1 MPDSSRILK
10 VAIPKGSLQ
19 EPTIE
24 LLAKAGY
31 EIYVSSRG
39 LRPSSNDPE
48 LDLYLIRAQEIGRY
62 LGQGFIDCGIT
73 GTFWTRLAISSFLR
87 SSNASVMSLISTMP
101 ITSSG
106 SSP

>member
-1 MPDSSRILK
+1 MPDPSRTLK

-19 EPTIE
+19 DPTIE

-48 LDLYLIRAQEIGRY
+48 LDLYMIRAQEIGRY

-73 GTFWTRLAISSFLR
+73 GYDWAYE
-87 SSNASVMSLISTMP
+87 
-101 ITSSG
+101 
-106 SSP
+106 

>member
-1 MPDSSRILK
+1 MPDPSRTLK

-48 LDLYLIRAQEIGRY
+48 LDLFLIRAQEIGRY
-62 LGQGFIDCGIT
+62 GEYMIT
-73 GTFWTRLAISSFLR
+73 SAVISAVISAR
-87 SSNASVMSLISTMP
+87 ASLIGASRVTIGP
-101 ITSSG
+101 TKTRWI
-106 SSP
+106 

>member
-1 MPDSSRILK
+1 MPDPSRTLK

-19 EPTIE
+19 DPTIE

-48 LDLYLIRAQEIGRY
+48 
-62 LGQGFIDCGIT
+62 
-73 GTFWTRLAISSFLR
+73 
-87 SSNASVMSLISTMP
+87 
-101 ITSSG
+101 
-106 SSP
+106 